1 MRYPWVLVAAIAG
14 SSMVLID
21 ATAVNVALPVVQRDL
36 LASAGGM
43 QWVVESYTL
52 FLSALM
58 LTGGALGDRY
68 GRCAMFALGI
78 GVFTAASVGCAL
90 APTLEI
96 LIVARCIQGIGAAL
110 ATPGSLALLSAV
122 YSGEERDRA
131 IGTWSGASAI
141 ATAVAPLLGGWL
153 TQTFSWRAVFL
164 INVPLGIIVV
174 IVAFLDVPESRDDAM
189 ATLDVVGAALATA
202 GLGALVYGLIRL
214 QGGADIVTFS
224 TIGAGAALLCLL
236 VAYERF
242 GTREPMLPPDLFA
255 SPIFTGANV
264 YTFFLYAALSGSLYF
279 LPFDLINVHRYS
291 PLAAGA
297 ALLPFVLILGFAS
310 HWTSGLVART
320 GAQFPLVTGAIVA
333 AAGFAAFAI
342 PGTGGSYWTTFFP
355 AALLLGIGAA
365 LFVAPLTATVM
376 DAASSREAGTA
387 SGINNAVARAAGLIA
402 IAALGLLAIPRAG
415 AASEAYA
422 AGFREVMLVAAALSL
437 CSAAVALRMK
447 GTSRLSK

>member
-1 MRYPWVLVAAIAG
+1 MRYRWVLVAAIAG

-21 ATAVNVALPVVQRDL
+21 ATAVNVALPVMQRDL
-36 LASAGGM
+36 AATAGGM
-43 QWVVESYTL
+43 QWVIESYTL

-58 LTGGALGDRY
+58 LAGGALGDRF
-68 GRCAMFALGI
+68 GRCAIFSLGI
-78 GVFTAASVGCAL
+78 AVFTAASVGCAL

-96 LIVARCIQGIGAAL
+96 LIAARCVQGIGAAL

-122 YSGEERDRA
+122 YSGKERDRA

-153 TQTFSWRAVFL
+153 TQAFSWRAVFL
-164 INVPLGIIVV
+164 INVPLGIVV
-174 IVAFLDVPESRDDAM
+174 VVVAFLDVPESRDEAM
-189 ATLDVVGAALATA
+189 RTLDFVGSVLATA
-202 GLGALVYGLIRL
+202 GLGSLVFGLIRL
-214 QGGADIVTFS
+214 QGGIDTIALVTLG
-224 TIGAGAALLCLL
+224 IGAALLGFLI
-236 VAYERF
+236 AYERF
-242 GTREPMLPPDLFA
+242 GTREPMLRPDLFA
-255 SPIFTGANV
+255 SPIFTGANL

-279 LPFDLINVHRYS
+279 LPFDLIDVHRYS

-320 GAQFPLVTGAIVA
+320 GAQFPLVGGALLA

-342 PGTGGSYWTTFFP
+342 PETGGSYWTTFFP

-376 DAASSREAGTA
+376 NAAPTRESGTA

-402 IAALGLLAIPRAG
+402 IAVLGLLAIPRAG
-415 AASEAYA
+415 ADPEAYA
-422 AGFREVMLVAAALSL
+422 AGFREIMLVAAALSL
-437 CSAAVALRMK
+437 CSAGVALRMK
-447 GTSRLSK
+447 PLSHVQQ